1 MKLDIDGLDVY
12 FPYDYIYPEQYSY
25 MCELKKCLDAR
36 GHGVLEMP
44 SGTGKTIS
52 LLALIIAYQRQ
63 RPNDISKLIYC
74 SRTVPEIEKVIQELR
89 HLNDYYKKLSTSDR
103 NKSNFLGLC
112 LTSRKNLCIHP
123 VVSREK
129 DGKSVDGKC
138 FSLTAS
144 HRRVASDSDESQSNE
159 CSFYENFEAKGREV
173 LLPNGVY
180 NIDDLKSF
188 GRSKGLCPYF
198 LTRYAITYANVV
210 VYSYYYL
217 LDPKI
222 AEIVSKELSKNSV
235 VVFDEAHNIDNVCI
249 ESMSV
254 TINKRLLDR
263 CQTNI
268 TSLQETIRSIKEV
281 DERKLKQEYQR
292 LVEGLREAN
301 IAREADQF
309 LANPVLPDDI
319 LQEAI
324 PGNIRNAEHFVAFLK
339 RFLQYVK
346 SRLRV
351 QHVTQESPAA
361 FLKDVA
367 TKVCIERKPLRFCA
381 ERLRSLIRTL
391 EVSDITDF
399 TPLTLLCNFA
409 TLVSTYTKGF
419 TLLIE
424 PFDDRTPTISNP
436 ILHFS
441 CLDASIA
448 IKPVFERFQSVI
460 ITSGTLSPLEMYPK
474 ILDFRPVLAVS
485 LTMTLSRQC
494 ILPMIVTKGND
505 QMAVTSKFE
514 SRNDMSVI
522 RNYGTLLVEMSAI
535 VPDGLVCFF
544 TSYLYMEQIVS
555 VWYEQG
561 IVDNIQRHKL

>member
-180 NIDDLKSF
+180 NIDDLKGF

-222 AEIVSKELSKNSV
+222 AEIVSKELSKN
-235 VVFDEAHNIDNVCI
+235 
-249 ESMSV
+249 
-254 TINKRLLDR
+254 
-263 CQTNI
+263 
-268 TSLQETIRSIKEV
+268 
-281 DERKLKQEYQR
+281 
-292 LVEGLREAN
+292 
-301 IAREADQF
+301 
-309 LANPVLPDDI
+309 
-319 LQEAI
+319 
-324 PGNIRNAEHFVAFLK
+324 
-339 RFLQYVK
+339 
-346 SRLRV
+346 
-351 QHVTQESPAA
+351 
-361 FLKDVA
+361 
-367 TKVCIERKPLRFCA
+367 
-381 ERLRSLIRTL
+381 
-391 EVSDITDF
+391 
-399 TPLTLLCNFA
+399 
-409 TLVSTYTKGF
+409 
-419 TLLIE
+419 
-424 PFDDRTPTISNP
+424 
-436 ILHFS
+436 
-441 CLDASIA
+441 
-448 IKPVFERFQSVI
+448 
-460 ITSGTLSPLEMYPK
+460 
-474 ILDFRPVLAVS
+474 
-485 LTMTLSRQC
+485 
-494 ILPMIVTKGND
+494 
-505 QMAVTSKFE
+505 
-514 SRNDMSVI
+514 
-522 RNYGTLLVEMSAI
+522 
-535 VPDGLVCFF
+535 
-544 TSYLYMEQIVS
+544 
-555 VWYEQG
+555 
-561 IVDNIQRHKL
+561 